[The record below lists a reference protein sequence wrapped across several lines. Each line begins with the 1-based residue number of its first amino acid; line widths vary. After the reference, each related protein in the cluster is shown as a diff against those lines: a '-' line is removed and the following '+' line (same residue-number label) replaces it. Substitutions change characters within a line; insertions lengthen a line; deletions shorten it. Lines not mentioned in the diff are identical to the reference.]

1 MSVAS
6 VSGAVSFRA
15 RAEAS
20 EDASELLRS
29 PASGAPC
36 VYWRL
41 RVVEEAGPRLHLVH
55 DVASADAF
63 ELVPTAGERTGH
75 PGGAGAGA
83 GGAEDGARIRVAPD
97 GARIEATPA
106 LHRPGSAG
114 AEAAARALGLTGRIS
129 VEEITLRAGDEVTA
143 SGVLEDAGVG
153 ASPFRRVSL
162 GLELFDAT
170 VRLPSRVGL
179 ASALVPL
186 AIGTAAALL
195 GSAGAAVWA
204 TWHYDLAPPGF
215 EEPPLVLPAELG
227 PQKLPQTRLP

>member
-15 RAEAS
+15 RAEALD
-20 EDASELLRS
+20 DASELLRS

-55 DVASADAF
+55 DVASAEAF
-63 ELVPTAGERTGH
+63 ELVPSAGEHAGQA
-75 PGGAGAGA
+75 GGAGAGA
-83 GGAEDGARIRVAPD
+83 AEDGARIRVVPD
-97 GARIEATPA
+97 GACIEATPA

-114 AEAAARALGLTGRIS
+114 AEAAARALGLTGRVS

-143 SGVLEDAGVG
+143 RGVLEDAGVG
-153 ASPFRRVSL
+153 ASPFRQVSR

-179 ASALVPL
+179 GSALVPL

-195 GSAGAAVWA
+195 GSAAAAVWA
-204 TWHYDLAPPGF
+204 TVHYDLAPPGF

>member
-15 RAEAS
+15 RAEALD
-20 EDASELLRS
+20 DASELLRS

-63 ELVPTAGERTGH
+63 ELVPSAGERTGD
-75 PGGAGAGA
+75 GGAAD
-83 GGAEDGARIRVAPD
+83 AEDGARIRVAPD

-114 AEAAARALGLTGRIS
+114 AEAAARALGLTGRVS

-143 SGVLEDAGVG
+143 MGVLEDPDGE
-153 ASPFRRVSL
+153 ASPFRRVSR

-179 ASALVPL
+179 GSALVPL

-195 GSAGAAVWA
+195 GSAGAAAWA
-204 TWHYDLAPPGF
+204 TLHYHLAPPGF
-215 EEPPLVLPAELG
+215 EEAPLVLPAELG